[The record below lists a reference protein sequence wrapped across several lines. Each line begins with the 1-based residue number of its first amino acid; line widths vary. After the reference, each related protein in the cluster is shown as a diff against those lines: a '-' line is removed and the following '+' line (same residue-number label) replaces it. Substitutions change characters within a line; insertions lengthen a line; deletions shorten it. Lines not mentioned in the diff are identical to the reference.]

1 MMREGRIRFWT
12 ATVLAGGAM
21 MAGCAQRAQA
31 ADDTVRF
38 YGAWITNV
46 EYNGQMMIMESI
58 HDGSGYRNY
67 VRLPSSVTPA
77 GSGSFSAANGK
88 WNAAAAAPDNAG
100 TYIFVDDNTIA
111 GTDAVGQGV
120 IWRRNDGALPAGI
133 TPPNYTQLMA
143 AYQQAANAG
152 ATWAMTDLGILYSA
166 GLGASLNYQQ
176 ALSWFEKGAAGG
188 DGTAMNSI
196 GFLYQNGAGVAK
208 DLGQAMQ
215 WFEKAAAAGST
226 AGMYDVG
233 MLYGNGLG
241 VAINYQ
247 QAMAWY
253 QKAAA
258 GESTSSAL
266 AMDSIGV
273 LYEHGWGVTADLQ
286 QALTWYMKSANAGD
300 AVAMGNV
307 GYYYWTG
314 KGVTKNPQQ
323 ATAWYTAGA
332 SAGDPV
338 SQQWLKLSAQLQQSP
353 GSVNP
358 GASKP
363 DAAGTR
369 K

>member
-1 MMREGRIRFWT
+1 M
-12 ATVLAGGAM
+12 VLAAGALL
-21 MAGCAQRAQA
+21 ASCVSPAQA

-46 EYNGQMMIMESI
+46 EYNGQMVIIESI

-67 VRLPSSVTPA
+67 TRLPFSVTSA

-88 WNAAAAAPDNAG
+88 WTAAAAAPDNSG
-100 TYIFVDDNTIA
+100 TYNFVDDNTIVA
-111 GTDAVGQGV
+111 TDAVGQAV
-120 IWRRNDGALPAGI
+120 TWRRNDGALPAGI
-133 TPPNYTQLMA
+133 TPPNYQQLMA
-143 AYQQAANAG
+143 AYQQAASAG
-152 ATWAMTDLGILYSA
+152 ATWAMTDIGILYSA
-166 GLGASLNYQQ
+166 GLGTPMNYQQ
-176 ALSWFEKGAAGG
+176 ALSWFEKAAAGG

-196 GFLYQNGAGVAK
+196 GFFYQNGAGVTK
-208 DLGQAMQ
+208 DLAQAMQ
-215 WFEKAAAAGST
+215 WYQKAAAAGNT
-226 AGMYDVG
+226 AGMDDVG

-241 VAINYQ
+241 VAVNYQ

-258 GESTSSAL
+258 GESSSSAQ

-273 LYEHGWGVTADLQ
+273 LYEHGWGVALSLQ
-286 QALTWYMKSANAGD
+286 QALTWYQKSANAGD

-307 GYYYWTG
+307 GYYYW
-314 KGVTKNPQQ
+314 KGNGVAVNDK
-323 ATAWYTAGA
+323 AAIAWYSAGA

-338 SQQWLKLSAQLQQSP
+338 SQQWLKQSAQLLQPVP
-353 GSVNP
+353 G

>member
-1 MMREGRIRFWT
+1 M
-12 ATVLAGGAM
+12 VLAAVALL
-21 MAGCAQRAQA
+21 AGCAGRAQA

-38 YGAWITNV
+38 YGAWIANV
-46 EYNGQMMIMESI
+46 EYNGQMVIIQSI

-67 VRLPSSVTPA
+67 TRLPFSVTPT
-77 GSGSFSAANGK
+77 GNGSFAAANGR
-88 WNAAAAAPDNAG
+88 WTAAAAAPDNSG
-100 TYIFVDDNTIA
+100 TYNFIDDDTIVA
-111 GTDAVGQGV
+111 TDAVGQAV

-133 TPPNYTQLMA
+133 APPNYQQLMA
-143 AYQQAANAG
+143 AYQQAASAG
-152 ATWAMTDLGILYSA
+152 ATWAMTDIGILYIA
-166 GLGASLNYQQ
+166 GLGAAQDYQQ
-176 ALSWFEKGAAGG
+176 AMGWFQKAAAGG

-208 DLGQAMQ
+208 DLQQAMAWYQ
-215 WFEKAAAAGST
+215 RAAAAGNTSGMDD
-226 AGMYDVG
+226 AGM
-233 MLYGNGLG
+233 MYGNGLG

-247 QAMAWY
+247 QAMVWY

-258 GESTSSAL
+258 GESAESAL

-273 LYEHGWGVTADLQ
+273 LYEHGWGVGLNLQ
-286 QALTWYMKSANAGD
+286 QALAWYQKSAAAGD

-307 GYYYWTG
+307 GYYYWKG
-314 KGVTKNPQQ
+314 KGVAIDLK
-323 ATAWYTAGA
+323 AAIAWYSAGA

-338 SQQWLKLSAQLQQSP
+338 SQQWLKQSAQLLQPVP
-353 GSVNP
+353 G